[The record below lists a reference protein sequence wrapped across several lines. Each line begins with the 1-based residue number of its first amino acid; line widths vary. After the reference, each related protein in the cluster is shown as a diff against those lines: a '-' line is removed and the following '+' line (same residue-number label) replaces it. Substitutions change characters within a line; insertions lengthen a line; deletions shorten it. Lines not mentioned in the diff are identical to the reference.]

1 MFLTLVVLALVAYA
15 IQGVLV
21 GQLARR
27 FDLPWVVTVRG
38 LSLLVLMAPLTLW
51 MADGSW
57 AAVPGH
63 LPWLALACVGALL
76 ANLAQTYAIR
86 HLPMAIAQAASQGLS
101 ALFTLALAGVVF
113 GEIPR
118 PVEIACVAG
127 ILACVGALGWISG
140 RDTPRA
146 PEARPLRGLL
156 ACVGFAVCMAGALVP
171 LGMVSR
177 EVDPFFAAWAWE
189 GGIGVAG
196 LVLVAGRAAALRG
209 AAPTIPW
216 DAVWRVALCSSP
228 TLIGTGAYTY
238 ATTIG
243 NLFVAGGVLAMMMVV
258 TGVLAWFLYGERL
271 RRAEWAWIGAT
282 CACLIALATTQ
293 VWPLIKALLHP

>member
-1 MFLTLVVLALVAYA
+1 MYMALLVVALIAYA
-15 IQGVLV
+15 VQGVLV

-27 FDLPWVVTVRG
+27 HDLPWVVTVRG
-38 LSLLVLMAPLTLW
+38 LSLLGLMAPLTLL
-51 MADGSW
+51 MAEGSW
-57 AAVPGH
+57 ARVPGH
-63 LPWLALACVGALL
+63 LHWLAVACVGALL

-101 ALFTLALAGVVF
+101 ALFTLALAAAVF

-118 PVEIACVAG
+118 PAEIACVAA
-127 ILACVGALGWISG
+127 ILACVGILGWISS

-156 ACVGFAVCMAGALVP
+156 ACVGFAVSMAGALVP

-196 LVLVAGRAAALRG
+196 LLLVGGRAVMQRG

-216 DAVWRVALCSSP
+216 GGVWRVALCSSP
-228 TLIGTGAYTY
+228 TLVGTGCYAY

-243 NLFVAGGVLAMMMVV
+243 NLFVAGGVLAMMMVA
-258 TGVLAWFLYGERL
+258 TAVLARILYQERL
-271 RRAEWAWIGAT
+271 REAQWAWIGAT
-282 CACLIALATTQ
+282 CAGLVALAGVQ
-293 VWPLIKALLHP
+293 GLR